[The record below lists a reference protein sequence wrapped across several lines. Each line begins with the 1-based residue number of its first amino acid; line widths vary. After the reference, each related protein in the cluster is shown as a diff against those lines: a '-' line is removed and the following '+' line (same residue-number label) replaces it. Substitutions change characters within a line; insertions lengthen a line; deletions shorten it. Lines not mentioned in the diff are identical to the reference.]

1 MSSGIVESVHTSY
14 DLALVIARNIR
25 YFMERPGSLYK
36 TANAI
41 SVKAKIAANTVRN
54 YLDPQ
59 KRTTTAEKPDG
70 FPTLDKLDRIA
81 QVFGVP
87 VWQLLHPDLERAMRE
102 AEMYKK
108 IEADFKHLLPPRD
121 GIKAREKTY

>member
-1 MSSGIVESVHTSY
+1 MNSSY

-25 YFMERPGSLYK
+25 YFMERKGSLYRN
-36 TANAI
+36 ANAI
-41 SVKAKIAANTVRN
+41 SVKAKVAAGTVRN
-54 YLDPQ
+54 FLDPK
-59 KRTTTAEKPDG
+59 KRTTTAEKPNG

-102 AEMYKK
+102 TEMYKK
-108 IEADFKHLLPPRD
+108 IEADFKHLLPEKD
-121 GIKAREKTY
+121 AIKHGIHVPNK